1 MRAVISVVALTVL
14 TGCLTAPTA
23 RAQATAACDRACLS
37 DVVTRYL
44 NSLIAHDPRQAPLAD
59 TARFTE
65 DAAVKPVGDG
75 FWKTATKLR
84 PYRTDFLDVRQG
96 TAAVH
101 AVMEE
106 NGAPVLFAARLK
118 VVNRR
123 ITEIES
129 MVVRNAQEAMLF
141 APDTLKEKSVAMTTM
156 PDKAKLTPR
165 DQMVQ
170 IAIRYPE
177 GLRIGSFVKSDVP
190 FAPGAYRIENG
201 VRMGGPGCTFQPPSC
216 EDLRNQRIPTL
227 AGMRRRVIA
236 VDEEAGLVLLWLDFG
251 PGSLMGAN
259 AAGKSL
265 VTFEGFKIYGGQVH
279 AVEAVFKGMP
289 LNSPTG
295 WDEPQR

>member
-14 TGCLTAPTA
+14 ISCLNTPAV
-23 RAQATAACDRACLS
+23 RAQAPAACDRACLS

-44 NSLIAHDPRQAPLAD
+44 NSLIAHDPKQAPLAD
-59 TARFTE
+59 NARFTE

-118 VVNRR
+118 VVNRK

-156 PDKAKLTPR
+156 PDKAQLTPR

-251 PGSLMGAN
+251 AGSLMGAN

-295 WDEPQR
+295 WDEPTR

>member
-14 TGCLTAPTA
+14 TSWLTAPA
-23 RAQATAACDRACLS
+23 VRAQAPSACDRPCLG

-44 NSLIAHDPRQAPLAD
+44 NSLIAHDAKQAPLAD
-59 TARFTE
+59 NARFTE
-65 DAAVKPVGDG
+65 DATVKPIGDG

-84 PYRTDFLDVRQG
+84 PYRTDFLDVQQG

-101 AVMEE
+101 AVIEE

-123 ITEIES
+123 ITEIET
-129 MVVRNAQEAMLF
+129 MVARNAQEAMLF
-141 APDTLKEKSVAMTTM
+141 APDNLKEKSAAMTTM
-156 PDKAKLTPR
+156 PPKAQLMPR
-165 DQMVQ
+165 DQMLQVAQ
-170 IAIRYPE
+170 KYPE
-177 GLRIGSFVKSDVP
+177 GLRIGSFAKAGVP
-190 FAPGAYRIENG
+190 FGPDVYRIENG

-216 EDLRNQRIPTL
+216 VDMLNQRIPTL
-227 AGMRRRVIA
+227 AGIKRRVIA
-236 VDEEAGLVLLWLDFG
+236 VDEEAGLVMLWLDFG

-265 VTFEGFKIYGGQVH
+265 VTFEGFKIYGGQMH

-295 WDEPQR
+295 WDEPTR

>member
-1 MRAVISVVALTVL
+1 MRAVISVVSLIVL
-14 TGCLTAPTA
+14 TSCLATPTL
-23 RAQATAACDRACLS
+23 RAQAPAACDRACLS

-44 NSLIAHDPRQAPLAD
+44 NSLIAHDPKQAPLAD
-59 TARFTE
+59 TTRFTE

-118 VVNRR
+118 VVNRK

-156 PDKAKLTPR
+156 PDKAQLTPR

-216 EDLRNQRIPTL
+216 EDLKNQRIPTL

-251 PGSLMGAN
+251 QGSLMGAN

-279 AVEAVFKGMP
+279 AVEAVFKSMP

>member
-14 TGCLTAPTA
+14 TGCLTAPAA

>member
-14 TGCLTAPTA
+14 TSWLTAPA
-23 RAQATAACDRACLS
+23 VRAQAPSACDRTCLG

-44 NSLIAHDPRQAPLAD
+44 NSLIAHDPKQAPLAD
-59 TARFTE
+59 NVRFTE
-65 DAAVKPVGDG
+65 DAAVKPIGDG
-75 FWKTATKLR
+75 FWKTATRLR

-118 VVNRR
+118 VVNRK

-156 PDKAKLTPR
+156 PDKAQLTPR

-170 IAIRYPE
+170 IALKYPE
-177 GLRIGSFVKSDVP
+177 GLRIGSFAKAGVP
-190 FAPGAYRIENG
+190 FGPGVYRIENG
-201 VRMGGPGCTFQPPSC
+201 VRMGGPGCTFQPPAC
-216 EDLRNQRIPTL
+216 VDMLNQRIPTL
-227 AGMRRRVIA
+227 AGMKSRVIA

-251 PGSLMGAN
+251 PGSLMGPT

-265 VTFEGFKIYGGQVH
+265 VTFEGFKIYGGQIH

-295 WDEPQR
+295 WDEPTR